1 MQKIEMFNFHN
12 SVNNIKQNSSNHNSN
27 HNSNNKI
34 NNNKNN
40 SNNYISH
47 KMHLQ
52 SAKTQ
57 SHRFAQSYGWMQV
70 FLLLTLFVIGNQ
82 SAWQEN
88 IRPKLYVELGPE
100 DILKFLGNESVVD
113 HFKLV
118 TKDGNSL
125 LIGARNTVFNL
136 SIHDLAEQQRLVWT
150 SPEDDT
156 KMCLVKGKDEEACQN
171 YIRIMVVPS
180 PGRLFVCGT
189 NSFRPMCN
197 TYVIND
203 SNYTLEATKNGQAV
217 CPYDPRHNS
226 TSVLADNELYSGT
239 VADFSGSDPIIYR
252 EPLQTE
258 QYDSLSLNAPNFVSS
273 FTQGDFVYFFFR
285 ETAVE
290 FINCGKAIY
299 SRVARVCKWDKGGPH
314 RFRNRWTSFLKSRLN
329 CSIPGDYPFYF
340 NEIQSASNLVE
351 GQYGSMSSKLIYGV
365 FNTPTNSIPG
375 SAVCAFALQDIADT
389 FEGQFKE
396 QSGINSNW
404 LPVNNA
410 KVPEP
415 RPGSCHNDSRTLPDP
430 TLNFIKTHSLMDENV
445 PAFFGQP
452 ILVRTSTIYRFTQ
465 IAVDAQIKT
474 PGGKTYDVIFVGTD
488 HGKIIKSVNA
498 ESADSAEKV
507 TSVVIEEIDVLPKS
521 EPIRNLEIVRTMQY
535 DQPKDGSYDDGKLII
550 VTDSQVIAIQLHRC
564 HNDKI
569 TSCSECVALQ
579 DPYCAW
585 DKIAGKCRSHGAPR
599 WLEENYFYQNVAT
612 GQHAACPSGKI
623 NSKDA
628 NVGEQKGFRNDMDLL
643 DSRRQSKDQ
652 ETIDNIDKNFEDI
665 INAQYTVETLVMAV
679 LAGSIF
685 SLLVGFFTGYFC
697 GRRCHKDEDDNL
709 PYPDT
714 EYEYFEQRQNVNS
727 FPSSCRIQQEP
738 KLLPQVEEVTYA
750 EPVLL
755 PQPPPQNKMHS
766 PKNTLRKPPM
776 HQMHPGPNSET
787 LFQFQPD
794 GYNTQQTYRGRD
806 NFGTLRSHQ
815 VMGEN
820 YRRGDGFSTTRSVKK
835 AVNNTNTRN
844 RSLGR
849 ARRQPPRHGI
859 VTQHRSNSPQQQQQQ
874 QQQQQPHSSSGSS
887 PVMSNSSSSPAPPS
901 SSPSPQESP
910 KNCSYIYRD

>member
-1 MQKIEMFNFHN
+1 MAEWSKALR
-12 SVNNIKQNSSNHNSN
+12 SGRS
-27 HNSNNKI
+27 
-34 NNNKNN
+34 
-40 SNNYISH
+40 
-47 KMHLQ
+47 
-52 SAKTQ
+52 
-57 SHRFAQSYGWMQV
+57 
-70 FLLLTLFVIGNQ
+70 LLC
-82 SAWQEN
+82 
-88 IRPKLYVELGPE
+88 RRPE

-136 SIHDLAEQQRLVWT
+136 SIHDLTEQQRLTWT

-156 KMCLVKGKDEEACQN
+156 KMCLVKGKDE
-171 YIRIMVVPS
+171 
-180 PGRLFVCGT
+180 
-189 NSFRPMCN
+189 
-197 TYVIND
+197 
-203 SNYTLEATKNGQAV
+203 
-217 CPYDPRHNS
+217 
-226 TSVLADNELYSGT
+226 
-239 VADFSGSDPIIYR
+239 
-252 EPLQTE
+252 
-258 QYDSLSLNAPNFVSS
+258 
-273 FTQGDFVYFFFR
+273 GDFVYFFFR

-396 QSGINSNW
+396 QSGLNSNW

-410 KVPEP
+410 KVPDP
-415 RPGSCHNDSRTLPDP
+415 RPGACHNDSRTLPDP

-498 ESADSAEKV
+498 ESADTAEKV
-507 TSVVIEEIDVLPKS
+507 SSVVIEEIDVLTKS

-652 ETIDNIDKNFEDI
+652 EIIDNIDKNFEDI

-679 LAGSIF
+679 LAGSVF

-776 HQMHPGPNSET
+776 HQMHQGPNSET

-815 VMGEN
+815 VMGDN

-835 AVNNTNTRN
+835 ALPTPHTPTP
-844 RSLGR
+844 S
-849 ARRQPPRHGI
+849 
-859 VTQHRSNSPQQQQQQ
+859 QQQHQ
-874 QQQQQPHSSSGSS
+874 QQQQQP
-887 PVMSNSSSSPAPPS
+887 VRVTNSSRQLAKSMPVTPIQPQSPAEPAPHPS
-901 SSPSPQESP
+901 SSPSYELYEARAPLHFRHAYSDARFQPYDDDYEQDEQDDVDDEEDELEDTSSLAMITPPPPYDQPQLTTAVASSVAAAPPLPPPRKFRFGNRELFSMSP
-910 KNCSYIYRD
+910 GTPKSSAITPTKLGAAAAAMFATPQMAQLNRKWAHLQRKRRRRNSSNGDSKELDKLVLQSVDWDENEMY